1 MLQIITVT
9 STAQVSQP
17 IHHAPTP
24 IMLIESDDLLT
35 DDEIEEFESRLSR
48 DHDDA
53 TFWTVKGGSHV

>member
-1 MLQIITVT
+1 MSQIITVT
-9 STAQVSQP
+9 SIAQVSQS

-53 TFWTVKGGSHV
+53 TYWMSGGGVNV